1 MHYSMEDAA
10 VQALLANLTVAIE
23 SGGGTKQSV
32 VLKGLNHRYA
42 SVLAY
47 VICARRDQRKRI
59 VEMDNVRLFLAEY
72 RSQIVNAV
80 AGPGRSQPKFRFGEQ
95 IVLANFIVP
104 AGELQDTV
112 SGLDQH
118 CFFRQELGV
127 FARYNAQF
135 LKLAADTVAGFSP
148 ELAHELRRNYLEEG
162 GERGKVPAHYILYTN
177 ALLADLGLLVNGHVP
192 AAETVTLV
200 VLHQVLVNSHMP
212 SVIAGGY
219 YATEGVAIAETEI
232 LRDITNRYGQLTSG
246 TSGKD
251 LKALTYYYDL
261 HLDEDHEAAQ
271 VGGLSVEA
279 AHIEGLAQFIRKSE
293 LYGLDLPQ
301 ATEGFLQ
308 IFNGM
313 THWWTQLAYRARDL
327 N

>member
-1 MHYSMEDAA
+1 MTTTLDTLAGTSLVETYLDAHPETRHYLHSTLMGKLRSGDDLVDKHLAPMIDA
-10 VQALLANLTVAIE
+10 VYRQIRDLVDPGTLTQAQARMYIE
-23 SGGGTKQSV
+23 
-32 VLKGLNHRYA
+32 
-42 SVLAY
+42 
-47 VICARRDQRKRI
+47 
-59 VEMDNVRLFLAEY
+59 
-72 RSQIVNAV
+72 
-80 AGPGRSQPKFRFGEQ
+80 
-95 IVLANFIVP
+95 
-104 AGELQDTV
+104 EL
-112 SGLDQH
+112 
-118 CFFRQELGV
+118 
-127 FARYNAQF
+127 
-135 LKLAADTVAGFSP
+135 
-148 ELAHELRRNYLEEG
+148 

-177 ALLADLGLLVNGHVP
+177 ALLSDLGLLVNGHVP
-192 AAETVTLV
+192 APETATLV
-200 VLHQVLVNSHMP
+200 LLHQVLVNSHMP
-212 SVIAGGY
+212 GIIAGGY